1 MQCGMIG
8 LGRMGGGMAR
18 RLLRGGHNLVVYDHS
33 EAAIEALVKEGTT
46 GAHSPE
52 ELVVLLKTPR
62 AVWLSVPA
70 GRATEDV
77 LQKLAPLLKEGDAV
91 VDAGN
96 SFYKEAVA
104 RSARLRERG
113 VDLLDQGTSGGVWG
127 LENGYCLMVG
137 GSRAAFERLEPAFE
151 ALAPPGGYLHTGPSG
166 SGHFVKMVHNA
177 VEYGMLQAYAEG
189 FEILEA
195 SDFQKLDLRAV
206 AHLWNQGSVVRS
218 WLLELAER
226 AFEKDPTLAS
236 VRGFVEDSGE
246 GRWALIETIEK
257 GLPAPVLALSLMMRF
272 RSRQQDSFAA
282 KVIAALRNEFG
293 GHALKYSN
301 E

>member
-18 RLLRGGHNLVVYDHS
+18 RLLRGGHQLVVYDHS
-33 EAAIEALVKEGTT
+33 EAAIEALVKEGVT

-52 ELVVLLKTPR
+52 ELVVLLKSPR

-77 LQKLAPLLKEGDAV
+77 LQKLAPLLAEGDAV

-96 SFYKEAVA
+96 SFYKETVA
-104 RSARLRERG
+104 RSALLRERG

-137 GSRAAFERLEPAFE
+137 GVRSSFERLEPAFKT
-151 ALAPPGGYLHTGPSG
+151 LAPPGGYLHTGPSG

-177 VEYGMLQAYAEG
+177 VEYGLLQAYAEG
-189 FEILEA
+189 FEMLEA
-195 SDFQKLDLRAV
+195 SDFDKLDLRAV
-206 AHLWNQGSVVRS
+206 ARLWNQGSVVRS

-236 VRGFVEDSGE
+236 VRGFVDDSGE
-246 GRWALIETIEK
+246 GRWALMETIEK
-257 GLPAPVLALSLMMRF
+257 SVPAPVLALSLMMRF

-293 GHALKYSN
+293 GHAVKK
-301 E
+301 

>member
-18 RLLRGGHNLVVYDHS
+18 RLLRGGHQLVVYDHS
-33 EAAIEALVKEGTT
+33 EAAIEALVKEGVI

-52 ELVVLLKTPR
+52 ELVVLLKSPR

-77 LQKLAPLLKEGDAV
+77 LQKLAPLLAEGDAV

-96 SFYKEAVA
+96 SFYKDTVA
-104 RSARLRERG
+104 RSALLRERG

-137 GSRAAFERLEPAFE
+137 GVRSSFECLEPAFKT
-151 ALAPPGGYLHTGPSG
+151 LAPPGGYLHTGPSG
-166 SGHFVKMVHNA
+166 AGHFVKMVHNA
-177 VEYGMLQAYAEG
+177 VEYGLLQAYAEG
-189 FEILEA
+189 FEMLEA
-195 SDFQKLDLRAV
+195 SDFDKLDLRAV
-206 AHLWNQGSVVRS
+206 ARLWNQGSVVRS

-236 VRGFVEDSGE
+236 VRGYVEDSGE
-246 GRWALIETIEK
+246 GRWALMETIEK
-257 GLPAPVLALSLMMRF
+257 SVPAPVLALSLMMRF

-293 GHALKYSN
+293 GHAVKK
-301 E
+301 

>member
-18 RLLRGGHNLVVYDHS
+18 RLLRGGHELVVYDHS
-33 EAAIEALVKEGTT
+33 EAAIVTLVKEGAT

-52 ELVVLLKTPR
+52 ELVVLLKSPR

-70 GRATEDV
+70 GEATEDV
-77 LQKLAPLLKEGDAV
+77 LQKLAPLLAEGDAV

-96 SFYKEAVA
+96 SFYKETIA
-104 RSARLRERG
+104 RAGRLRERG

-137 GSRAAFERLEPAFE
+137 GVRSSFERLEPAFKT
-151 ALAPPGGYLHTGPSG
+151 LAPPGGYLHTGPSG

-177 VEYGMLQAYAEG
+177 VEYGLLQAYAEG
-189 FEILEA
+189 FEMLEA
-195 SDFQKLDLRAV
+195 SDFDKLDLRAV
-206 AHLWNQGSVVRS
+206 ARLWNRGSVVRS

-226 AFEKDPTLAS
+226 AFEQDPTLAS
-236 VRGFVEDSGE
+236 VRGFVDDSGE
-246 GRWALIETIEK
+246 GRWALMETIEK
-257 GLPAPVLALSLMMRF
+257 SVPAPVLALSLMMRF

-293 GHALKYSN
+293 GHAVKKQ
-301 E
+301 

>member
-33 EAAIEALVKEGTT
+33 EAAIEALVKEGAT

-77 LQKLAPLLKEGDAV
+77 LQKLAPLLAEGDAV

-151 ALAPPGGYLHTGPSG
+151 ALAPPGGYLHAGPSG

-293 GHALKYSN
+293 GHALKYSDK
-301 E
+301 